1 MAKIPHVN
9 IDKIKDLC
17 KSKGLTMKFLCD
29 QILRDRTYFSN
40 IRSGKTRIDDYEID
54 HIAHMLDTTVEYLT
68 DLTDQKEKPT
78 QADRADYLTQ
88 LFRKLSDKN
97 KDILIEIMEK
107 MLEGENNND

>member
-29 QILRDRTYFSN
+29 QIARDRTYFAN
-40 IRSGKTRIDDYEID
+40 IRSGKTRIDDGEIEF
-54 HIAHMLDTTVEYLT
+54 IAHMLDTTVDYLT

-78 QADRADYLTQ
+78 SEEMDVD
-88 LFRKLSDKN
+88 
-97 KDILIEIMEK
+97 DILEMMLNLPREK
-107 MLEGENNND
+107 KEELFTKFVQLMKDGE

>member
-29 QILRDRTYFSN
+29 QIARDRTYFAN
-40 IRSGKTRIDDYEID
+40 IRSGKTRIDDDEIEF
-54 HIAHMLDTTVEYLT
+54 IAHMLDTTVDYLT

-78 QADRADYLTQ
+78 ELPADAIELNSMLLRMTDEQIARLKDLA
-88 LFRKLSDKN
+88 
-97 KDILIEIMEK
+97 KDIL
-107 MLEGENNND
+107 GE

>member
-29 QILRDRTYFSN
+29 QIARDKTYFAN
-40 IRSGKTRIDDYEID
+40 IRSGKTRIDDDEIEF
-54 HIAHMLDTTVEYLT
+54 IAHMLDTTVDYLT

-78 QADRADYLTQ
+78 PAEVDVD
-88 LFRKLSDKN
+88 
-97 KDILIEIMEK
+97 DILKMMLNLPREK
-107 MLEGENNND
+107 KEELLVKFVQMMKEEK